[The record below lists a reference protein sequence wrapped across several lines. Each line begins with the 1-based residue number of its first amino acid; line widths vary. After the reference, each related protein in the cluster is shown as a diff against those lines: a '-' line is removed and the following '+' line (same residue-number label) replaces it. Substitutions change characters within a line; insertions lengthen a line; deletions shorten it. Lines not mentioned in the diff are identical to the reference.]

1 MPSRLPDI
9 VSARMA
15 SAPIESLAE
24 REQRYLG
31 YLVDAIRLAARRPP
45 QFGTGKDV
53 SLDQFKRLYGEDPF
67 YAWIGFD
74 SDLLY
79 TAHKAGSAM
88 TSLYRKLG
96 DGCQELWRAII
107 CDQFDVDDNDATWEY
122 TVPTDRGPRKRSLD
136 GRIDVLD
143 FPRSAALRRFQDD
156 WLPAAREQLGAKIN
170 PRGVVFEVRQGYK
183 SQDAKRAGGDVD
195 NAGRIALESSL
206 PALVVFSN
214 QIPEQIA
221 RRYASAGWLILR
233 GTTAVDPLAS
243 TFAFANDVMGFDLAG
258 LLAQNSTN
266 LRTETEAILS
276 GILQT

>member
-1 MPSRLPDI
+1 
-9 VSARMA
+9 MA
-15 SAPIESLAE
+15 SARRESQTQ

-31 YLVDAIRLAARRPP
+31 YLVDAIRVAARKPP
-45 QFGTGKDV
+45 QFGTGRDV
-53 SLDQFKRLYGEDPF
+53 SLDEFRSLYGDDPF

-79 TAHKAGSAM
+79 AAHKAGAAM

-107 CDQFDVDDNDATWEY
+107 RDQFAVENKDAMWEY
-122 TVPTDRGPRKRSLD
+122 TVATDRGPRRRTLD

-143 FPRSAALRRFQDD
+143 FPDSVALRRFQND
-156 WLPAAREQLGAKIN
+156 WLPAAKRKLGAKIN

-206 PALVVFSN
+206 PSLVVFSN
-214 QIPEQIA
+214 QIPEQIT
-221 RRYASAGWLILR
+221 RRYATAGWLILR
-233 GTTAVDPLAS
+233 GTTANDPLTS
-243 TFAFANDVMGFDLAG
+243 TFAFASEIMGFDLAA
-258 LLAQNSTN
+258 LLQRNSGR
-266 LRTETEAILS
+266 LRKETEAILS
-276 GILQT
+276 AVLQT

>member
-1 MPSRLPDI
+1 
-9 VSARMA
+9 MA
-15 SAPIESLAE
+15 SARSESQAE

-31 YLVDAIRLAARRPP
+31 YLVGSIRLAARKPP

-53 SLDQFKRLYGEDPF
+53 SLDQFKRLYGDDPF

-96 DGCQELWRAII
+96 DGCQDLWRAII
-107 CDQFDVDDNDATWEY
+107 RDQFGVDDKAATWEY
-122 TVPTDRGPRKRSLD
+122 TVPTDRGPRKRTLD

-143 FPRSAALRRFQDD
+143 FPKSAVLRRFQKQ
-156 WLPAAREQLGAKIN
+156 WLPAAKKSLGAKIN

-206 PALVVFSN
+206 PSLVVFSN

-221 RRYASAGWLILR
+221 RRYATAGWLILR
-233 GTTAVDPLAS
+233 GTTATDPLTS
-243 TFAFANDVMGFDLAG
+243 TFAFARDVMGFDLAD
-258 LLAQNSTN
+258 LLKRNSTN
-266 LRTETEAILS
+266 LRKETEVILS
-276 GILQT
+276 GGLQT